1 MTLDDILDKEVTRLQ
16 TYLEAGRLSFLG
28 SLARSKAALLV
39 IALLVIVFQMRN
51 LPQTLASSSLDAAIS
66 IQSPAAPATVRLVT
80 IDDQDYATLFN
91 AHSPLDP
98 GVFGQLLSAIAAGQP
113 RAIVVDIDTSD
124 SSFGTMSV
132 PSIPIVWNV
141 SGDQKSDG
149 KFTLD
154 KPLGGRPLAREWVT
168 ALAVMPRD
176 DRGIVRGYQ
185 EAYPVEGGGVVSSPG
200 HAATLLAG
208 MAKQPNTVGG
218 LAIEYLDFRYQFSPI
233 KARDLLADAGAS
245 SWSSIG
251 AFRNQIVVIGGAY
264 RVARDQYA
272 TPKGIMDGCQIV
284 AEATESEID
293 GTLIRPASRWMTG
306 LMMILAGL
314 AILAVYHW
322 LALRVAFVVSLVMVP
337 LLSIMA
343 NWILFH
349 RLAAWG
355 ALVPLVVA
363 VIVVEL
369 YSKAAIYLTF
379 YERLKAVKK
388 VDAAEIE
395 TNRTTVQQ

>member
-16 TYLEAGRLSFLG
+16 TYLEAGRFSFLG
-28 SLARSKAALLV
+28 SLARSKATLLV

-66 IQSPAAPATVRLVT
+66 IQSPAAPGAVRLVT
-80 IDDQDYATLFN
+80 IDDQDYANLFK

-98 GVFGQLLSAIAAGQP
+98 TVLGQLLSAIAVGQP

-124 SSFGTMSV
+124 SSFGTMRV

-141 SGDQKSDG
+141 SGDQHSDG

-154 KPLGGRPLAREWVT
+154 KPLGGRPLAPEWVV

-185 EAYPVEGGGVVSSPG
+185 EAYPLEGGGAVPSPG
-200 HAATLLAG
+200 HAVAQLAG
-208 MAKQPNTVGG
+208 MTRPRDRADG
-218 LAIEYLDFRYQFSPI
+218 LPIEYLDFRYQFSQI
-233 KARDLLADAGAS
+233 KARDLLADAGAP
-245 SWSSIG
+245 SWSSLG
-251 AFRNQIVVIGGAY
+251 AFKNQVVVIGGAY
-264 RVARDQYA
+264 RVARDEYA
-272 TPKGIMDGCQIV
+272 TPKGIMDGCLIV

-293 GTLIRPASRWMTG
+293 GTLIHPASRWMTG

-337 LLSIMA
+337 LLSVIA
-343 NWILFH
+343 NWVLFH

-388 VDAAEIE
+388 VDAATIE
-395 TNRTTVQQ
+395 ADPATVQR